1 MRRRKFLT
9 HLGCAASPLLWS
21 LAEPLIVRAETI
33 SGATRKIGV
42 VTLGVPQSSP
52 IFKAFIT
59 GLHELGY
66 EPGKNIVIE
75 FRHAEGRSD
84 KLSDLVTELLAQHV
98 EIIVVESSAAAVAAK
113 KASQT
118 TPIVVAIAS
127 DPVGAG
133 VFASLAR
140 PGGNATG
147 LSLQSEEITAK
158 RVQLIKEA
166 VRDAVKIA
174 ALYNPS
180 RPTVA
185 TNIQETDDAARAV
198 GMQVELIP
206 VESPDNLRIAL
217 EHVVSAR
224 PQVLMT
230 LPDGMLFGLA
240 KPIGA
245 FTVARRLPGIFPER
259 DFVEAGGL
267 MAYGPSLAANFHRAA
282 AFVDKILK
290 GAKPADLPAEQP
302 TRFELILNLK
312 SAKLLGLD
320 VPPAI
325 MTLADEVIE

>member
-1 MRRRKFLT
+1 V
-9 HLGCAASPLLWS
+9 A
-21 LAEPLIVRAETI
+21 
-33 SGATRKIGV
+33 
-42 VTLGVPQSSP
+42 QSSP
-52 IFKAFIT
+52 IFGAFIA

-66 EPGKNIVIE
+66 EPGKNIAIE

-84 KLSDLVTELLAQHV
+84 RLSGLVTELFAQHV

-113 KASQT
+113 EASQT

-133 VFASLAR
+133 VFASLSR

-147 LSLQSEEITAK
+147 LSLQSEEIASK

-185 TNIQETDDAARAV
+185 TNIRETHDTAQAI
-198 GMQVELIP
+198 GMQVEFIP
-206 VESPDNLRIAL
+206 VESPDKLPIAL
-217 EHVVSAR
+217 ERVVSAR

-230 LPDGMLFGLA
+230 LPDGMLLGLA
-240 KPIGA
+240 EPIGA

-290 GAKPADLPAEQP
+290 GTKPADLPVEQP
-302 TRFELILNLK
+302 TKFELFINLK
-312 SAKLLGLD
+312 TSKALGLD
-320 VPPAI
+320 VPP
-325 MTLADEVIE
+325 TLLARADEVIE